1 VGAYLGMHRRN
12 GLYLRFKRFLDI
24 GLTLAS
30 MPLVAP
36 ILLVSAVAIKL
47 DSRGPVL
54 FVQERFGQ
62 HGRVFRMYKLR
73 TMVANAEELKAA
85 TLDEHTKHFKTL
97 DDPRITRVGK
107 ILRKT
112 SIDELPQLFN
122 VLRGDMSI
130 VGPRPTSLHLVEYEP
145 WHAARLEVRPG
156 LTGPWQIDGRNQTTF
171 DERVLMDIEYIQNL
185 SLLRDLK
192 LMARTVGV
200 VVKGKGA

>member
-12 GLYLRFKRFLDI
+12 GLYPRFKRFLDI

-107 ILRKT
+107 ILRKS

>member
-1 VGAYLGMHRRN
+1 MHRRN
-12 GLYLRFKRFLDI
+12 GLYPRFKRVLDVM
-24 GLTLAS
+24 LTLAS
-30 MPLVAP
+30 TPLVGP

-62 HGRVFRMYKLR
+62 NGRIFRMYKLR

-85 TLDEHTKHFKTL
+85 TLDEHSKHFKTL

-107 ILRKT
+107 VLRKS

-130 VGPRPTSLHLVEYEP
+130 VGPRPTSLHLVEYQP
-145 WHAARLEVRPG
+145 WHAARLEVKPG
-156 LTGPWQIDGRNQTTF
+156 LTGPWQVDGRNQTTF

>member
-1 VGAYLGMHRRN
+1 MHRRN
-12 GLYLRFKRFLDI
+12 GLYPRFKRVLDVT
-24 GLTLAS
+24 LTLAS
-30 MPLVAP
+30 MPLVGP
-36 ILLVSAVAIKL
+36 ILLGSAVAIKL
-47 DSRGPVL
+47 DSPGPVL

-62 HGRVFRMYKLR
+62 NGRIFRMYKLR
-73 TMVANAEELKAA
+73 TMVANAEDLKAA

-107 ILRKT
+107 VLRKS

-130 VGPRPTSLHLVEYEP
+130 VGPRPTSLHLVEYQP
-145 WHAARLEVRPG
+145 WHAARLEVKPG
-156 LTGPWQIDGRNQTTF
+156 LTGPWQVDGRNQTTF

>member
-1 VGAYLGMHRRN
+1 MGAYLGMHRRN
-12 GLYLRFKRFLDI
+12 GLYPRFKRFLDI

-107 ILRKT
+107 ILRKS

>member
-1 VGAYLGMHRRN
+1 MHRRN
-12 GLYLRFKRFLDI
+12 GLYPRFKRVLDVT
-24 GLTLAS
+24 LTLAS
-30 MPLVAP
+30 MPLVGP
-36 ILLVSAVAIKL
+36 ILLISALAIKL
-47 DSRGPVL
+47 DSPGPVL

-62 HGRVFRMYKLR
+62 NGRIFRMFKLR
-73 TMVANAEELKAA
+73 TMVANAEDLKAA

-107 ILRKT
+107 VLRKS

-130 VGPRPTSLHLVEYEP
+130 VGPRPTSLHLVEYQP
-145 WHAARLEVRPG
+145 WHAARLEVKPG
-156 LTGPWQIDGRNQTTF
+156 LTGPWQVDGRNQTTF

>member
-12 GLYLRFKRFLDI
+12 GLYPRFKRFLDI

-107 ILRKT
+107 ILRKS

-130 VGPRPTSLHLVEYEP
+130 VGPRPTSLHLVDYEP

>member
-1 VGAYLGMHRRN
+1 MHQRR
-12 GLYLRFKRFLDI
+12 GPYPRFKRVLDVV
-24 GLTLAS
+24 LTLAS
-30 MPLVAP
+30 MPLVGP
-36 ILLVSAVAIKL
+36 ILLISAIAIKL
-47 DSRGPVL
+47 DSPGPVL

-62 HGRVFRMYKLR
+62 HGRIFRMYKLR

-107 ILRKT
+107 ILRKS

-122 VLRGDMSI
+122 VLRGEMSI
-130 VGPRPTSLHLVEYEP
+130 VGPRPTSLHLVEYQP

-171 DERVLMDIEYIQNL
+171 DERVLMDIDYIQNL
-185 SLLRDLK
+185 SLLRDLE

>member
-1 VGAYLGMHRRN
+1 
-12 GLYLRFKRFLDI
+12 
-24 GLTLAS
+24 
-30 MPLVAP
+30 
-36 ILLVSAVAIKL
+36 
-47 DSRGPVL
+47 
-54 FVQERFGQ
+54 
-62 HGRVFRMYKLR
+62 MYKLR

-107 ILRKT
+107 VLRKS

-130 VGPRPTSLHLVEYEP
+130 VGPRPTSLHLVEYQP
-145 WHAARLEVRPG
+145 WHAARLEVKPG
-156 LTGPWQIDGRNQTTF
+156 LTGPWQVDGRNQTTF